1 MKDDK
6 LNSANNKRYN
16 YTSNLLIKSEN
27 YIFDDIRKG
36 IIGSGNV
43 DKDIAESI
51 SSIQELR
58 KKYNDRS
65 MRLSIYD

>member
-6 LNSANNKRYN
+6 LNVGNKRYN

-43 DKDIAESI
+43 DNDIAQSI

-58 KKYNDRS
+58 KRYSDRALRFS
-65 MRLSIYD
+65 VYD